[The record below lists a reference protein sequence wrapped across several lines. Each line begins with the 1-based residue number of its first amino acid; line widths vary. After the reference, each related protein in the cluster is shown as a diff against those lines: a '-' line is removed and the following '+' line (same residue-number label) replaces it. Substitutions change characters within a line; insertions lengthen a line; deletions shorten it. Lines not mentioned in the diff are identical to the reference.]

1 LDRLLG
7 LKQPRRADSKETTVN
22 VAVIGTGFIGG
33 TLGRAFA
40 RAGHRTVFGSRTPA
54 SDTAAQ
60 DSGATTASVAGAIAQ
75 ADIVVLAVPANA
87 VEELLVSHGEA
98 LAGKL
103 VVDAANSIGGPVAHH
118 AEQVA
123 RHAPAARYARAF
135 NTLGGENLADPAF
148 DGERADMFYSCPE
161 TDRAALES
169 LITAVGLRPQYLG
182 DGQQDTVDGVLRLWF
197 ALAIAQGR
205 GRHLAFR
212 TLSR

>member
-1 LDRLLG
+1 M
-7 LKQPRRADSKETTVN
+7 N

-40 RAGHRTVFGSRTPA
+40 RAGHPTAFGSRTPEA
-54 SDTAAQ
+54 DTAAQ
-60 DSGATTASVAGAIAQ
+60 DIGTQRSGATTTATIADAIAQ

-87 VEELLVSHGEA
+87 VEELLTAHGEA

-103 VVDAANSIGGPVAHH
+103 VIDAANSIGGPVAHH
-118 AEQVA
+118 AELVA
-123 RHAPAARYARAF
+123 RYAPAARYARAF
-135 NTLGGENLADPAF
+135 NTLGGENLADPTF
-148 DGERADMFYSCPE
+148 DGERADMFYSAPAS
-161 TDRAALES
+161 DRAALDL

-182 DGQQDTVDGVLRLWF
+182 DGQQDVVDGVLRLWF